1 MCSRGHVGFTSHSVK
16 CFTLAFL
23 GKHRMLSMGAVSPLG
38 RKMKYGNEVNS
49 VEDKKVASR
58 ERRWVMR

>member
-1 MCSRGHVGFTSHSVK
+1 
-16 CFTLAFL
+16 
-23 GKHRMLSMGAVSPLG
+23 MLSMGAVSPLG